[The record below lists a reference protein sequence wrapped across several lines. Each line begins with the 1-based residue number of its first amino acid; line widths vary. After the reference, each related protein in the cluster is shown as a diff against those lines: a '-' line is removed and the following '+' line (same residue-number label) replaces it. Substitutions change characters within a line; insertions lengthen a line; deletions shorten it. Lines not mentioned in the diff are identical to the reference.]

1 MQIDEFTLE
10 RIQSLYENLVELNL
24 SDSGVHPY
32 RLNELLNQEQ
42 QQELLSIELGYGWTN
57 GSVQLRERI
66 AALYSNRTS
75 DNLIVTNGSA
85 EANFLMVMSLL
96 EKGDELI
103 VIVPNYMQIAGWAKS
118 LGVKV
123 VEIPLLEQDGWLPNF
138 ELLEKS
144 ISANT
149 KMLTIC
155 HPNNPTGSTLPL
167 EQIQE
172 LVNFAKRHDIYI
184 HADEVYKGAEFDGN
198 ELPSFADEY
207 DKAIITCGLSK
218 AMAMPGLRLGWLVG
232 LPDDIYKT
240 WQCKDYTSITTSA
253 VSEYVANIVLEP
265 TFRHQVLTR
274 SKEFLIDNLNRISE
288 WVDENSWASFVP
300 PKAGGMAFIRYDLPV
315 NSTELAHEFRQEL
328 SVLILPGD
336 VYGLDGYFRVGIG
349 APSDHLEKGLER
361 ISHYVKHKYGV

>member
-75 DNLIVTNGSA
+75 DNVIVTNGSA

-118 LGVKV
+118 FGVKV

-184 HADEVYKGAEFDGN
+184 HADEVY
-198 ELPSFADEY
+198 
-207 DKAIITCGLSK
+207 
-218 AMAMPGLRLGWLVG
+218 
-232 LPDDIYKT
+232 
-240 WQCKDYTSITTSA
+240 
-253 VSEYVANIVLEP
+253 
-265 TFRHQVLTR
+265 
-274 SKEFLIDNLNRISE
+274 
-288 WVDENSWASFVP
+288 
-300 PKAGGMAFIRYDLPV
+300 
-315 NSTELAHEFRQEL
+315 
-328 SVLILPGD
+328 
-336 VYGLDGYFRVGIG
+336 
-349 APSDHLEKGLER
+349 
-361 ISHYVKHKYGV
+361 